1 MDHPVLHISWN
12 DAVAFCKWG
21 GKRLPTEAE
30 WEYAC
35 RAGLQDKYVN
45 LITCISYEIFITS
58 FTVAHQTDFLTTE
71 SMRNWSLDCWFLC

>member
-12 DAVAFCKWG
+12 DAVTFCKWG

-58 FTVAHQTDFLTTE
+58 FTVAHHRLIF
-71 SMRNWSLDCWFLC
+71 